1 MLVYLHLADGM
12 WYLMME
18 HHMIFQAKVL
28 VIFFAFEAKLEVIWR
43 SCQWYEEIF
52 DFFIRVVVIHFCL

>member
-1 MLVYLHLADGM
+1 
-12 WYLMME
+12 MME